1 MLYWTCSNLQKPCFG
16 LAPATWGL
24 ASTNCLA
31 AKLHKS
37 PCYWVSC
44 DQTSSSW
51 RQRLLFAL
59 KAAVVEGSDGA
70 ARGHSKDNWNAF
82 YPWNMKQ
89 WCSAL
94 SMLKLVQACVAWEIL
109 LQEEDKCMLTLKL
122 SETVNKACF
131 PFQLDLN
138 EHILAWF
145 EAQQENKY
153 ISQNVKLFR

>member
-1 MLYWTCSNLQKPCFG
+1 
-16 LAPATWGL
+16 
-24 ASTNCLA
+24 
-31 AKLHKS
+31 
-37 PCYWVSC
+37 
-44 DQTSSSW
+44 
-51 RQRLLFAL
+51 
-59 KAAVVEGSDGA
+59 
-70 ARGHSKDNWNAF
+70 
-82 YPWNMKQ
+82 
-89 WCSAL
+89 
-94 SMLKLVQACVAWEIL
+94 MLKLVQACVAWEIL